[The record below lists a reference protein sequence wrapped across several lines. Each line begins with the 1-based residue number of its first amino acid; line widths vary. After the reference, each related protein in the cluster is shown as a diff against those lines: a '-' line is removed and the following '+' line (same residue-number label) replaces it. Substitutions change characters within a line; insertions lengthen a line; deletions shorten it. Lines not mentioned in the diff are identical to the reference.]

1 MKLAITVIYVIFYNS
16 IFELIEVSTQK
27 PRCFTTYDSP
37 SPLKTC
43 IFPFKFRGQTYT
55 GDFNFLAT
63 FMNLSYSFYT
73 NTPSRLMFKHLL
85 KSGCPIGN
93 FPNGQRR
100 WCSTRINPRTG
111 IHVSGQN
118 EYGYCNTHCPKH
130 NWYQI
135 ILKHKMN
142 SILPTY

>member
-1 MKLAITVIYVIFYNS
+1 MRLVLTVIYVIFYNS

-37 SPLKTC
+37 NPLKAC

-73 NTPSRLMFKHLL
+73 
-85 KSGCPIGN
+85 
-93 FPNGQRR
+93 
-100 WCSTRINPRTG
+100 INL
-111 IHVSGQN
+111 QD
-118 EYGYCNTHCPKH
+118 
-130 NWYQI
+130 
-135 ILKHKMN
+135 
-142 SILPTY
+142 